1 MQKFCVLALG
11 LVLLA
16 GCTSSP
22 TMAEEPAANNAT
34 TPAAGTPEATGPEA
48 APKDETVK
56 MPEEG
61 AAEPAPT
68 PIPAALT
75 GEFKVI
81 GTESIQAAITQRE
94 GELTD
99 ADKKDKK
106 FNTLREAYANAGM
119 MISANGAFVL
129 SEPQNLKASL
139 RKEGTLSIEGNK
151 VILKVAKV
159 DGKDKAETMTGTLL
173 PDGHIVLTLGGIETE
188 LTNHNH

>member
-1 MQKFCVLALG
+1 
-11 LVLLA
+11 
-16 GCTSSP
+16 
-22 TMAEEPAANNAT
+22 MAEEPAANNAT
-34 TPAAGTPEATGPEA
+34 TPATGTPEATAPEA

>member
-34 TPAAGTPEATGPEA
+34 TPAAGTPEATAPEA

-139 RKEGTLSIEGNK
+139 RKEGTLSIAGNK
-151 VILKVAKV
+151 VTLKVTKV

>member
-34 TPAAGTPEATGPEA
+34 TPAAGTPEATAPEA

-61 AAEPAPT
+61 AAEPAPA

-81 GTESIQAAITQRE
+81 GNESIIAAITQRE

>member
-34 TPAAGTPEATGPEA
+34 APAPTDTPEPTAPEA

-61 AAEPAPT
+61 APAAAPV
-68 PIPAALT
+68 PAALT

-81 GTESIQAAITQRE
+81 GNESIIAAITQRE

-99 ADKKDKK
+99 ADKKDAK
-106 FNTLREAYANAGM
+106 FGTLREAYANAGM

-139 RKEGTLSIEGNK
+139 RKEGTLSIAGDK
-151 VILKVAKV
+151 VTLKVTKV

-173 PDGHIVLTLGGIETE
+173 PDGHIILTLGGIETE

>member
-11 LVLLA
+11 YVLLA

-34 TPAAGTPEATGPEA
+34 APAPADTPEPTAPEA
-48 APKDETVK
+48 APKDDKVM
-56 MPEEG
+56 MPADG
-61 AAEPAPT
+61 QTATASFPAP
-68 PIPAALT
+68 LT

-81 GTESIQAAITQRE
+81 GTEAIMAAITQRE

-99 ADKKDKK
+99 ADKKDAK
-106 FNTLREAYANAGM
+106 FSTLREAYADAGM
-119 MISANGAFVL
+119 MISADATFVL
-129 SEPQNLKASL
+129 NEPQNLKPAL
-139 RKEGTLSIEGNK
+139 RKEGTLTLAGDK
-151 VILKVAKV
+151 LTLKVTKV
-159 DGKDKAETMTGTLL
+159 DGKEKSETMSGRVL

>member
-139 RKEGTLSIEGNK
+139 RNEGTLSIEGNK

>member
-1 MQKFCVLALG
+1 
-11 LVLLA
+11 
-16 GCTSSP
+16 
-22 TMAEEPAANNAT
+22 
-34 TPAAGTPEATGPEA
+34 
-48 APKDETVK
+48 
-56 MPEEG
+56 
-61 AAEPAPT
+61 
-68 PIPAALT
+68 
-75 GEFKVI
+75 
-81 GTESIQAAITQRE
+81 
-94 GELTD
+94 
-99 ADKKDKK
+99 
-106 FNTLREAYANAGM
+106 M

>member
-1 MQKFCVLALG
+1 
-11 LVLLA
+11 
-16 GCTSSP
+16 
-22 TMAEEPAANNAT
+22 
-34 TPAAGTPEATGPEA
+34 
-48 APKDETVK
+48 
-56 MPEEG
+56 
-61 AAEPAPT
+61 PAPA

-81 GTESIQAAITQRE
+81 GNESIIAAITQRE

>member
-34 TPAAGTPEATGPEA
+34 TPATGTPEATSPEA

-56 MPEEG
+56 MPAEG
-61 AAEPAPT
+61 TVEPAPA

-81 GTESIQAAITQRE
+81 GNESIIAAITQRE